1 MAILLRDVLE
11 SDLETFF
18 EHQQDEGA
26 NYMAAFTSP
35 DPSNKEAFLAHWKQI
50 LANPTVINQTLVVDD
65 KVAGSFACFEMFEQQ
80 QVGYWMGR
88 EFWGKGITTKGLA
101 EFLKLVSQRPLYGRC
116 VKDNIGSI
124 RVLEKNGF
132 KLIAEERAYA
142 NGRGEEV
149 DELIFKLD

>member
-1 MAILLRDVLE
+1 MLILRDVLE

-18 EHQQDEGA
+18 EHQLDEGA

-35 DPSNKEAFLAHWKQI
+35 DPSNKEAFLAHWKQ
-50 LANPTVINQTLVVDD
+50 LLSNPTVFNQTLVIDG
-65 KVAGSFACFEMFEQQ
+65 KVAGSFARFEMFEQEN
-80 QVGYWMGR
+80 VGYWMGR
-88 EFWGKGITTKGLA
+88 EFWGKGYTTQGLA
-101 EFLKLVSQRPLYGRC
+101 EFLKLVKQRPLYGRC
-116 VKDNIGSI
+116 VKDNFGSI

-132 KLIAEERAYA
+132 KRIGEERAYA